1 MKMKCKLMM
10 SLAFSAAFLTAITTM
25 PAARAE
31 MSASAAE
38 VVTIGPQADSH
49 DASGAWSARQNVRN
63 SALYDAMVRSN
74 HSFQA
79 NRMRKECGPIN
90 DQQLHADCLASFS
103 R

>member
-1 MKMKCKLMM
+1 MEMKYKLMM
-10 SLAFSAAFLTAITTM
+10 NLALSAALLIAITTM

-38 VVTIGPQADSH
+38 AATNGAQAEQH
-49 DASGAWSARQNVRN
+49 DTSGAWSARQNVRD
-63 SALYDAMVRSN
+63 SARYDAVVRSN
-74 HSFQA
+74 HSFRA